1 MRIQT
6 SQPRLDQ
13 TVYPWV
19 RPEISFIHRKAF
31 FNKNDQNIIITLLYK
46 VCKCNVCT
54 FFYYVEK
61 YCLNNPVIIINPIYQ
76 FSIHFINLKK
86 LYIYVFN
93 VTQIISSGRN

>member
-31 FNKNDQNIIITLLYK
+31 FNKNDQYIIKTLLYK
-46 VCKCNVCT
+46 NKCNVCT
-54 FFYYVEK
+54 FFIMLK
-61 YCLNNPVIIINPIYQ
+61 
-76 FSIHFINLKK
+76 SIA
-86 LYIYVFN
+86 
-93 VTQIISSGRN
+93 